1 MSKVCNRNVNLG
13 WKFYWQTTSFWIII
27 SFSVLCL
34 CVYVLWT
41 SVLSIR
47 VAGHSFLSCL
57 YFLFDL
63 FCCIAINLL
72 MDDWFFTALFPH
84 QFILFHLNYLSRL
97 EGVFFSDSWKWP
109 GQIGKALSRSVRFFT
124 LFQSKIK
131 VALNFIWKWNLP
143 YIEPF

>member
-57 YFLFDL
+57 YFLFVL
-63 FCCIAINLL
+63 FCYIAINLL
-72 MDDWFFTALFPH
+72 MDDWFFNALFPH

-109 GQIGKALSRSVRFFT
+109 GQIGKALSGSVRFFT